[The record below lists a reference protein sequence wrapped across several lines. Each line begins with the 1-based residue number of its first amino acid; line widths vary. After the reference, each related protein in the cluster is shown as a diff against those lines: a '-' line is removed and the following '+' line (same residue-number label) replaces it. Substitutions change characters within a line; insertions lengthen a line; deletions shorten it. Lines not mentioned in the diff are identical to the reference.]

1 MDDNN
6 FIRISNSSD
15 IQRIKY
21 SSLIKAFQN
30 FGFQLSKR
38 LSQNEIRLFL
48 NGNSSSGYFDPNLCT
63 KLFHFLNFNENST
76 ISIPEFIQGFLAFE
90 NSIKRNE
97 ETSRIKLAREREI
110 YNNILKQCIAYQSE
124 ELNSEGFCKNAKIY
138 GEITDIDIKQ
148 KLKGIKEII
157 ICVIFNDKK
166 EELHFQIGGENTNMK
181 KTFEFRPT
189 SRKDHF
195 EFVMNGINDEGK
207 VFNIGSKV
215 FPLTDITSQ
224 EKYLVQI
231 IVPEIDDPEKVA
243 AYINATI
250 VLYMSNYDYYDSL
263 RKKQEKKIN
272 KYKIIANKS
281 SEYLQNILDI
291 YGDLSHISPDLIYNY
306 NNQRDIQTRR
316 IEIHNRSKHYPS
328 PFIENRKMENF
339 YQYRYNSPIIK
350 SSYNKTEQ
358 HKSQYMQN
366 SYKENINNIKLIQ
379 YNSPINNKNEFKQG
393 KSKGIPLNLD
403 KIKENKIIYL
413 NDNLFQDKNQYS
425 HRQFQSSYLGKILK
439 RPNSET
445 NILHNFQ
452 QNENKITQNTINPQ
466 YININQQNFDKT
478 NIKQILNQEA
488 TKSTITTTNVQ
499 NNSEQV
505 NTEIKGNANVNV
517 KVNEENPSNETNNV
531 TEVERASVYQII
543 GEISKKKTIM
553 AETKILEPV
562 VKNTVNMEHSI
573 SKALVTQVINKE
585 IVQERTLPVSYLP
598 EKVNKLIHINKIIT
612 LPVIY
617 AGNKVIYKT
626 LKPTIH
632 EQPKVPAKEEQK
644 KVININ
650 KIDFGNHIVNNN
662 SSTNIINIVNT
673 TKNNPETIM
682 KNNNVNNSDIN
693 LNSNNENI
701 LRQFIKDNNFN
712 NNMSNNSE
720 INNIYKTGQITKI
733 SLPNKSQYNPDSFKI
748 PFNQT

>member
-1 MDDNN
+1 
-6 FIRISNSSD
+6 
-15 IQRIKY
+15 
-21 SSLIKAFQN
+21 
-30 FGFQLSKR
+30 
-38 LSQNEIRLFL
+38 
-48 NGNSSSGYFDPNLCT
+48 
-63 KLFHFLNFNENST
+63 
-76 ISIPEFIQGFLAFE
+76 
-90 NSIKRNE
+90 
-97 ETSRIKLAREREI
+97 
-110 YNNILKQCIAYQSE
+110 
-124 ELNSEGFCKNAKIY
+124 
-138 GEITDIDIKQ
+138 
-148 KLKGIKEII
+148 
-157 ICVIFNDKK
+157 
-166 EELHFQIGGENTNMK
+166 
-181 KTFEFRPT
+181 
-189 SRKDHF
+189 
-195 EFVMNGINDEGK
+195 
-207 VFNIGSKV
+207 
-215 FPLTDITSQ
+215 
-224 EKYLVQI
+224 
-231 IVPEIDDPEKVA
+231 
-243 AYINATI
+243 
-250 VLYMSNYDYYDSL
+250 
-263 RKKQEKKIN
+263 
-272 KYKIIANKS
+272 
-281 SEYLQNILDI
+281 
-291 YGDLSHISPDLIYNY
+291 
-306 NNQRDIQTRR
+306 
-316 IEIHNRSKHYPS
+316 
-328 PFIENRKMENF
+328 
-339 YQYRYNSPIIK
+339 
-350 SSYNKTEQ
+350 
-358 HKSQYMQN
+358 
-366 SYKENINNIKLIQ
+366 
-379 YNSPINNKNEFKQG
+379 
-393 KSKGIPLNLD
+393 
-403 KIKENKIIYL
+403 
-413 NDNLFQDKNQYS
+413 
-425 HRQFQSSYLGKILK
+425 
-439 RPNSET
+439 
-445 NILHNFQ
+445 
-452 QNENKITQNTINPQ
+452 
-466 YININQQNFDKT
+466 
-478 NIKQILNQEA
+478 
-488 TKSTITTTNVQ
+488 VQ

-517 KVNEENPSNETNNV
+517 KVNEENHSNETNNV